1 MALENNLVVDSD
13 AELKAFL
20 SSILSS
26 EGIVV
31 NINRTFIAYN
41 NGTNRNR
48 VFARCANRMAQKG
61 TDEKF
66 VVIALMCY
74 PALNWI
80 LKARDID
87 AMIEQLHDMDTDG
100 SVRNIS
106 EIQSLLENSTG
117 YVKPRL
123 HLEMRKLFFA
133 RCQQLVD
140 AVDDAMN
147 RAVFRSAQP
156 CKPARISLAMA
167 MLRGSILDSD
177 PVSAVMIRNNFDGII
192 EDIAKV
198 GGEAIK
204 ELVLQ
209 LAPNEGV
216 VQGAE
221 AAYLYHNTEVLLR
234 EYSRITHPSSVDG
247 NSTLRL
253 IATAGN
259 QLDASDHKS
268 DARYAQ
274 AQILLQY
281 EHEEEPGMDM
291 MDLDV
296 PAPPEPDIV
305 DAPTLEQEPSMQ
317 DNAPEMPAKKT
328 NAFGTLKAAAT
339 EPKVEPHESAKS
351 VESHPTQP
359 RPQKPDVPQ
368 TPKAEPKAEPV
379 APAQRPKADREAALA
394 GFNITRKVEP
404 SKEVKK
410 PKKPITDKR
419 TSTSKSSPKEDS
431 AKAPKQKQPSK
442 EAPAKS
448 QKKPANEKQQNS
460 DEPKKA
466 QPFDQSFRKRGRGS
480 SKKAQQSNGQISF
493 EELH

>member
-192 EDIAKV
+192 EGIGNGKV
-198 GGEAIK
+198 
-204 ELVLQ
+204 LV
-209 LAPNEGV
+209 V
-216 VQGAE
+216 
-221 AAYLYHNTEVLLR
+221 
-234 EYSRITHPSSVDG
+234 
-247 NSTLRL
+247 
-253 IATAGN
+253 IATYGATGDESIN
-259 QLDASDHKS
+259 DAANEEVTALLSSAAPANDGASLLLDN
-268 DARYAQ
+268 
-274 AQILLQY
+274 
-281 EHEEEPGMDM
+281 
-291 MDLDV
+291 V
-296 PAPPEPDIV
+296 PADF
-305 DAPTLEQEPSMQ
+305 DGRTLSL
-317 DNAPEMPAKKT
+317 T
-328 NAFGTLKAAAT
+328 NERVLVKDGDSEVVF
-339 EPKVEPHESAKS
+339 
-351 VESHPTQP
+351 
-359 RPQKPDVPQ
+359 
-368 TPKAEPKAEPV
+368 
-379 APAQRPKADREAALA
+379 APASYNADDIQFTDTKQTLS
-394 GFNITRKVEP
+394 GFTVAR
-404 SKEVKK
+404 S
-410 PKKPITDKR
+410 DYA
-419 TSTSKSSPKEDS
+419 DS
-431 AKAPKQKQPSK
+431 
-442 EAPAKS
+442 
-448 QKKPANEKQQNS
+448 
-460 DEPKKA
+460 D
-466 QPFDQSFRKRGRGS
+466 S
-480 SKKAQQSNGQISF
+480 SKTYLVEGTDHNFLAVTNNEDLLNSILQVQ
-493 EELH
+493 

>member
-147 RAVFRSAQP
+147 RAVFRSARP

-192 EDIAKV
+192 EDITKV

-204 ELVLQ
+204 ELILQ

-234 EYSRITHPSSVDG
+234 EYSRITHPSSVDE

-281 EHEEEPGMDM
+281 AKLIGGAIELLKQFPDGDSK
-291 MDLDV
+291 LYDV
-296 PAPPEPDIV
+296 LTLVSIEQCFPA
-305 DAPTLEQEPSMQ
+305 S
-317 DNAPEMPAKKT
+317 
-328 NAFGTLKAAAT
+328 
-339 EPKVEPHESAKS
+339 
-351 VESHPTQP
+351 
-359 RPQKPDVPQ
+359 
-368 TPKAEPKAEPV
+368 
-379 APAQRPKADREAALA
+379 
-394 GFNITRKVEP
+394 
-404 SKEVKK
+404 
-410 PKKPITDKR
+410 
-419 TSTSKSSPKEDS
+419 ST
-431 AKAPKQKQPSK
+431 A
-442 EAPAKS
+442 
-448 QKKPANEKQQNS
+448 
-460 DEPKKA
+460 KKA
-466 QPFDQSFRKRGRGS
+466 QEPVQEQTATQEVGASV
-480 SKKAQQSNGQISF
+480 KKVNFQNVANKPKLIVLDNRNHKKDSDT
-493 EELH
+493 E

>member
-1 MALENNLVVDSD
+1 MREPDGA
-13 AELKAFL
+13 
-20 SSILSS
+20 
-26 EGIVV
+26 
-31 NINRTFIAYN
+31 
-41 NGTNRNR
+41 
-48 VFARCANRMAQKG
+48 KG

-209 LAPNEGV
+209 LAPNE
-216 VQGAE
+216 E
-221 AAYLYHNTEVLLR
+221 L
-234 EYSRITHPSSVDG
+234 SR
-247 NSTLRL
+247 R
-253 IATAGN
+253 
-259 QLDASDHKS
+259 
-268 DARYAQ
+268 
-274 AQILLQY
+274 
-281 EHEEEPGMDM
+281 
-291 MDLDV
+291 
-296 PAPPEPDIV
+296 
-305 DAPTLEQEPSMQ
+305 
-317 DNAPEMPAKKT
+317 
-328 NAFGTLKAAAT
+328 
-339 EPKVEPHESAKS
+339 
-351 VESHPTQP
+351 
-359 RPQKPDVPQ
+359 
-368 TPKAEPKAEPV
+368 
-379 APAQRPKADREAALA
+379 
-394 GFNITRKVEP
+394 
-404 SKEVKK
+404 
-410 PKKPITDKR
+410 
-419 TSTSKSSPKEDS
+419 
-431 AKAPKQKQPSK
+431 
-442 EAPAKS
+442 
-448 QKKPANEKQQNS
+448 
-460 DEPKKA
+460 
-466 QPFDQSFRKRGRGS
+466 
-480 SKKAQQSNGQISF
+480 
-493 EELH
+493 